1 MAGSASGAAESTRS
15 ERLIFAGF
23 EAALGLFVLGVFWLF
38 GALGLAGGLILVAT
52 GEVAGSG
59 ELWFGLAVL
68 AAFVGWFG
76 WTIAR
81 GLRQFRTIDMLD
93 DGRWLLRNP
102 LGVVIGRIAADQDR
116 EAVEKRAE
124 TWMFTGTA
132 RKFTK
137 SWIEVR
143 AAGRTWRSTHSI
155 PRYQAAARQGMD
167 RWFASRAQRRR

>member
-1 MAGSASGAAESTRS
+1 MSGSADTARR

-23 EAALGLFVLGVFWLF
+23 EAALGLFVLGLFWTL

-52 GEVAGSG
+52 GEVVSSG
-59 ELWFGLAVL
+59 ELWFGLGIL

-81 GLRQFRTIDMLD
+81 GLRQFRVIDVLA
-93 DGRWLLRNP
+93 GGHWILRNP
-102 LGVVIGRIAADQDR
+102 LGIAIGRIAPDQER
-116 EAVEKRAE
+116 QAVEQRAE

-155 PRYQAAARQGMD
+155 PKYQARARQALD
-167 RWFASRAQRRR
+167 RLLSSSPPRGA

>member
-1 MAGSASGAAESTRS
+1 MSGGSDAPRR

-23 EAALGLFVLGVFWLF
+23 EAALGLVVLGLFWLL
-38 GALGLAGGLILVAT
+38 GVLGLVGGLILVAT

-81 GLRQFRTIDMLD
+81 GLRQFRTIDMLE
-93 DGRWLLRNP
+93 DGRWILRNP
-102 LGVVIGRIAADQDR
+102 LGVALGRIAADQDR

-155 PRYQAAARQGMD
+155 PKYQAKARQGLD
-167 RWFASRAQRRR
+167 RWFASHARRGR